1 MNTERCG
8 TCRYY
13 DRDNETTYDLESDE
27 PLHPDDYEAKCRR
40 FPPVRGEV
48 DYFGPLIGRDV
59 LRDAYSGPV
68 VQTIAWC
75 GEWRRA

>member
-13 DRDNETTYDLESDE
+13 DRDNETTFDLESDE
-27 PLHPDDYEAKCRR
+27 PLHPYDYEARCRR
-40 FPPVRGEV
+40 FPPAHESAEDHTKAG
-48 DYFGPLIGRDV
+48 V

-75 GEWRRA
+75 GEWRQA